1 MSITMSDNM
10 FDNFEQARLK
20 ELHIKCDPK
29 TQLRAF
35 IAIHDTRLGPALGG
49 CRFIPYCNE
58 AAAIEDAVRLARGMS
73 YKAALARLPYG
84 GGKSVLMCPEHI
96 NDREALFESFGEFI
110 DSLGGRYI
118 TSVDCGTGIDDMD
131 SISRS
136 TEFVVGTHA
145 DGCNP
150 SPMTALGVFS
160 GIEAAVKFKLDK
172 ADLRGIHVAIQ
183 GVGHVGMALAELLA
197 SKGARLSIADINKDA
212 LRACQQRWGAEIVA
226 PEKIAAIPCDVYS
239 PCGLGGTLNK
249 NSIKN
254 LKCKIIAGSANNQLL
269 EESIGQALHKFNILY
284 APDYIINSGGLI
296 QVALIKHKQSA
307 EKVNQKTLAIGQTLT
322 DVFERSKTNNK
333 PCNEIANTMAE
344 EILYPEASNDSSNE
358 NTLQKAI

>member
-1 MSITMSDNM
+1 MSFTMSDNM
-10 FDNFEQARLK
+10 FDKLEQARLK

-29 TQLRAF
+29 TQLKAF

-49 CRFIPYCNE
+49 CRFIPYSNE
-58 AAAIEDAVRLARGMS
+58 AAALEDAVRLARGMS

-96 NDREALFESFGEFI
+96 KDRQALFESFGEFI

-118 TSVDCGTGIDDMD
+118 TSVDCGTGMDDMD
-131 SISRS
+131 SISKS

-172 ADLRGIHVAIQ
+172 ADLKGVHVAIQ

-197 SKGARLSIADINKDA
+197 NKGARLSIADINKDA
-212 LRACQQRWGAEIVA
+212 LTICQRSWGAEIVE
-226 PEKIAAIPCDVYS
+226 PDDIASIQCDVYS

-249 NSIKN
+249 DSVKN

-269 EESIGQALHKFNILY
+269 EESIGQTLHEHNILY

-296 QVALIKHKQSA
+296 QVALLKHRQST
-307 EKVNQKTLAIGQTLT
+307 EKVKQKTLAIEETLT
-322 DVFERSKTNNK
+322 DLFGRSSSKNK

-344 EILYPEASNDSSNE
+344 EILYPHASNDSVNE
-358 NTLQKAI
+358 NAFQEAI